1 MTAIYFLLVI
11 FYLFNYFLMFMV
23 ISVSEFLSIMAH
35 YDFLT
40 KCIHFLINLIV
51 IFILC
56 LLFFD
61 LYFFIF
67 KNFFEIFFHSHEDF
81 FFN

>member
-1 MTAIYFLLVI
+1 MTAIYFLLTI

-40 KCIHFLINLIV
+40 KYIHFIINLIG

-56 LLFFD
+56 LLFFN
-61 LYFFIF
+61 LYFFTF
-67 KNFFEIFFHSHEDF
+67 KNLFEFFFHSHEHF
-81 FFN
+81 SFN